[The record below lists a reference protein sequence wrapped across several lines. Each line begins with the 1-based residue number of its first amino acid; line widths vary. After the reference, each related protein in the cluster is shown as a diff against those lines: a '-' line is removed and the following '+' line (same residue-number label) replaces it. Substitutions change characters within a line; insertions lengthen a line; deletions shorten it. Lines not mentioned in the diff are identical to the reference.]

1 MKRILYL
8 HAGAEMYG
16 ADIVLLE
23 LLKNLEKSKFKP
35 YVVLP
40 CDGPLVEKLKQNNIE
55 VEVISYPIL
64 RRKYFNPIGI
74 VRYIK
79 DYFIY
84 SNKLVKI
91 AKVKKID
98 IVHTNTAAVLEG
110 IFVKRRLNLKQV
122 WHIHEIIVKP
132 KFMNKLLSYFISK
145 NSDEVITVSNAVKN
159 HLIETGYFDSK
170 PINVIYNGVDNRIFN
185 FKNDI
190 EYLKKE
196 FNIPKQALVVGMIG
210 RVNAWKGQDDF
221 IDAIE
226 NILINN
232 ENIYAMIVGGVFDG
246 EEWRIAELKEKINSL
261 SCSDRIIFSDYRSD
275 IPNIQALYDIFV
287 LPSTNPDPLP
297 TVVLEAMASRT
308 AIVGYRHGGICEM
321 VEEGVNGLLA
331 EVKNTKDLEEKIVQF
346 IVDCDKRE
354 NAARKSEERQK
365 KMFSLQK
372 YVGNFEK
379 IYSRL

>member
-159 HLIETGYFDSK
+159 HLIGTGYFDSK